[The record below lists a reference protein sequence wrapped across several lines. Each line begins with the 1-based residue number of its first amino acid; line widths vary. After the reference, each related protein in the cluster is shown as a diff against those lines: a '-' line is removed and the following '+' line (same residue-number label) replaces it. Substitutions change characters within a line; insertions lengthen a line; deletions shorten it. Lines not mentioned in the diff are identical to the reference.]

1 MLANITSVINVT
13 IHVAKTTLSKLIER
27 ACAGEEV
34 IISRGDHPVVRLVAV
49 ATTAPR
55 RAFGALKG
63 TLKVPDSF
71 FEPLPPDE
79 LDHWR

>member
-1 MLANITSVINVT
+1 MINVT

-34 IISRGDHPVVRLVAV
+34 IISRGDYPVVRLVAI
-49 ATTAPR
+49 ASTAPR

-63 TLKVPDSF
+63 TLKVSDSF
-71 FEPLPPDE
+71 FDPLPADE
-79 LDHWR
+79 LDHWK